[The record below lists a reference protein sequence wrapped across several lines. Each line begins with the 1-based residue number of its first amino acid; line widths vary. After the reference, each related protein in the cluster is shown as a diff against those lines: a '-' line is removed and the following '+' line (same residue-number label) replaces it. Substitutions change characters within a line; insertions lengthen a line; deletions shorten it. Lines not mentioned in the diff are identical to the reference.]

1 MQQYSQ
7 FKALLAIAKASL
19 RAIFRS
25 PQSVFF
31 SMFFPIVLIV
41 IFGAISN
48 GGGGISMDVA
58 IDKKADTSN
67 AVYEAIKHSPFLYFH
82 SGSEDSLVDLMQKGK
97 ITALINI
104 VKLPKTSD
112 KEFERDFTD
121 KYNIQL
127 RSSSANQR
135 ELPGLQAILEN
146 TIEKINKGAGVTSP
160 SIATISK
167 PDIIQGREY
176 KLIDFYLPGMIG
188 FSLIGS
194 AVFGVAFLFYSLRET
209 LVLKRLYASPIRKRN
224 IILGE
229 TLSRIIFQLFT
240 VVILIL
246 FGTFFYHFT
255 LANGIETFLNMLV
268 VSTLAVLVFMG
279 VGFII
284 SSVAKNQN
292 VIPIY
297 SNLFMIPQYFLSGT
311 FFSKAALPNNIQWLI
326 KILPLTALN
335 DSLRKISFEGAHIT
349 SCGKEIGVLAIW
361 GIIVYAI
368 AIKVFRW
375 E

>member
-7 FKALLAIAKASL
+7 FKAMLAITKASL
-19 RAIFRS
+19 KAIFRS

-41 IFGAISN
+41 IFGAISS
-48 GGGGISMDVA
+48 GGGISVDVA
-58 IDKKADTSN
+58 IDKGSDTSN
-67 AVYEAIKHSPFLYFH
+67 AIYFLIKNSPVLNVLN
-82 SGSEDSLVDLMQKGK
+82 GREDTLVDMMTKGK

-104 VKLPKTSD
+104 AKIEND
-112 KEFERDFTD
+112 IN
-121 KYNIQL
+121 KYEVRL
-127 RSSSANQR
+127 KSSSANQR
-135 ELPGLQAILEN
+135 ELPALQSILRDIIS
-146 TIEKINKGAGVTSP
+146 TIDKKSNDNKV
-160 SIATISK
+160 SIASIS
-167 PDIIQGREY
+167 IEEVQGREY

-194 AVFGVAFLFYSLRET
+194 AVFGVAFLFFNLRET
-209 LVLKRLYASPIRKRN
+209 LVLKRLYASPILKRN

-229 TLSRIIFQLFT
+229 TLSRVIFQVVT
-240 VVILIL
+240 VVVLIL

-255 LANGIETFLNMLV
+255 LANGTQTFIEMLI
-268 VSTLAVLVFMG
+268 VSILGLLVFMG
-279 VGFII
+279 VGFVI

-297 SNLFMIPQYFLSGT
+297 SNLFMFPQYFLSGT
-311 FFSKAALPNNIQWLI
+311 FFPKSALPKNIQWLI
-326 KILPLTALN
+326 EALPLTALN
-335 DSLRKISFEGAHIT
+335 DALRKISFEGAHLID
-349 SCGKEIGVLAIW
+349 CGKQVGILTLW
-361 GIIVYAI
+361 GIVVYTI